1 MLPSLQWSNTYPLF
15 AVAETT
21 AVGVVQVGATNTVTI
36 PLEESAE
43 SAENEDCADSRKL
56 EK

>member
-21 AVGVVQVGATNTVTI
+21 AVGAVQVGATNTVTV